1 MTTSLTRNL
10 KLKVNSNLTAEA
22 KYNIQ
27 RLDLLGGTFLTDSTD
42 TLKVRSQTDILI
54 EPESA
59 DIGGSG
65 VGGAV
70 SFGSASH
77 SLSTISFFAD
87 AVTFSG
93 ALGFDDQATGGTKQL
108 FLKYKSDL
116 SGSVDTAA
124 DRTLF
129 FDLDGANRNFILGGS
144 FSLTGGDVTL
154 TSPGGSILSL
164 PGSGTLST
172 LAGSETFT
180 NKSIDATSNTL
191 TNIGNASI
199 STSAGIAYSKLAL
212 AGSIQNSDL
221 VGPVSI
227 AKGGTGAITATAA
240 LTALLPSQTGNAG
253 KVLQTNGTTASW
265 QTGGGGGGGDV
276 SVETVLW
283 SSSDGASK
291 TAIHSLGTTAVVLSI
306 IDLADNSLIGID
318 SIVVQD
324 SSTLLLTASE
334 APSVSGWSIIIEG

>member
-1 MTTSLTRNL
+1 MTTTLTRNL

-22 KYNIQ
+22 KYNLQ

-42 TLKVRSQTDILI
+42 TLKIRSQTDILI

-65 VGGAV
+65 TGGTV

-77 SLSTISFFAD
+77 SLASIAFNAD
-87 AVTFSG
+87 SVTFSG
-93 ALGFDDQATGGTKQL
+93 ALGFDDQATGGDKQL

-116 SGSVDTAA
+116 SGSVDTVA

-144 FSLTGGDVTL
+144 FSLTGGDL
-154 TSPGGSILSL
+154 TVLSPGGSTVTL
-164 PGSGTLST
+164 PSTGTLST
-172 LAGSETFT
+172 LAGNESFT
-180 NKSIDATSNTL
+180 NKTIDAAQNTI
-191 TNIGNASI
+191 TNLSNASI
-199 STSAGIAYSKLAL
+199 SASAGISYSKLDL

-227 AKGGTGAITATAA
+227 AKGGTGATTATAA
-240 LTALLPSQTGNAG
+240 LTALLPSQTGNSG

-265 QTGGGGGGGDV
+265 QTVSGGGGSV
-276 SVETVLW
+276 SVETALW
-283 SSSDGASK
+283 ADTDGTNK
-291 TAIHSLGTTAVVLSI
+291 TVNHSLGTTAVVISL
-306 IDLADNSLIGID
+306 IDLADNSIIGVD

-324 SSTLLLTASE
+324 STTLLLTASE
-334 APSVSGWSIIIEG
+334 APSSSGWSITIEG